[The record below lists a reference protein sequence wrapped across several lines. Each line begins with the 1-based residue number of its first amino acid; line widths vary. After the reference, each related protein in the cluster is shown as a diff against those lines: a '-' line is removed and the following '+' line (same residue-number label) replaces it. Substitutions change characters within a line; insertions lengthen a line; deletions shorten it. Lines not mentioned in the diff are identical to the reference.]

1 MLYSG
6 GAAQSFAYDRHDNL
20 SERRTAAGRRS
31 IYEFDEHHR
40 LRSATGSAGE
50 RVTFDYGPRASRFAT
65 PACTT
70 EVDFDEHHQPVQVR
84 QIIGG
89 VVFRTGYRYDGEG
102 HCIAILPP
110 GSRQWLLYER
120 NDTNATLQIRAE
132 DGERYAAL
140 SPHEVR
146 FANGICQRERS
157 DDQRRIERITAVDA
171 GGQPVMDLSYRF
183 DDRWLIGGIND
194 TQFAYDDDGRLTEVV
209 EGSRDHTR
217 YAYDA
222 RGNRLTE
229 QSGAGAASHV
239 YDDRD
244 RLLQTTRPDGS
255 RVDYG
260 YDEDGH
266 RVAMDEGG
274 RRHAYRHD
282 GEGRLISVWRDDACV
297 AEYAYDAIGRRTRK
311 TVAGIVT
318 IFHYDQNG
326 QLIAETDAGGRALAT
341 YLWIGMRCL
350 GCIKGAVGD
359 AAAEFYHNDHLGSVV
374 VVTDHAGLIASRHD
388 VDVFGRRAGPFF
400 LRKRRDEETGFYD
413 FGARVYDP
421 ESGRFLT
428 PDDYTGGPD
437 DRRLMLDPERD
448 FWGERKTERDVV
460 RQWQQHPHVR
470 NLYVFCLNDP
480 VNNIDLDGHSAW
492 WFFLTIPSSL
502 TWALPNT
509 AIALLIIVGNLL
521 MEIIGWV
528 VWLVICIG
536 KKEFAK
542 KHYPWGNK
550 SAANAVNP
558 FDPNDRSH
566 LWFGLDASRRLGVPW
581 ALLNGSFFVWRPYTL
596 GNVIFI
602 DDPDDNGREADKQ
615 SRYVVPKDPDV
626 QLNAQEALHA
636 HEMQH
641 VLQYAILGGFFHSL
655 PIPPLLRLIGD
666 GDKWWQRIDLG
677 GLTWSVGRLI
687 QFASRGLIKADNVEK
702 FVNPA
707 IWWNGLLPFKWVKL
721 VSKAWDLNNWLPVVG
736 VYEWDSKF
744 FFDQNNS
751 SLERNA
757 GANSGDVY
765 QTVVEADRTE
775 IHVGEFTRVI
785 GADAVPQA
793 TPTSTPTSR
802 VAFSISPA
810 PNVGPAP
817 AVLDPSLL
825 PHRINLDAV
834 NTAPVKVV
842 NASAFYF
849 QSLTADT
856 FKVTGTGSQTSAKE
870 TVSIKVKEVGVQVKT
885 DTFVCQEQTIRVTDG
900 DSNATYTIR
909 LKTNNTGA
917 TVTDPTYTAGPAA
930 GTDTIEVVAK
940 YDAAKGVFAKYGDNG
955 LATPEYIVKTIDII
969 VKEPDIKLD
978 VNEVFVGGIVKFTI
992 DHLPQSGAST
1002 ANVPGSQFNL
1012 DKKQFI
1018 AGKGPIAADTVET
1031 VTLDYTCRQ
1040 FPFTITVKPIIATV
1054 SPPAV
1059 DGGGTA
1065 QVNVTGG
1072 VAPLKF
1078 EVSDAQSTGPKVTNT
1093 GAYTAGSGLTA
1104 MVDTITI
1111 TDRNGDGGR
1120 ARVQVSVNPM
1130 TVTANPAAI
1139 GVSATSTI
1147 VVASGVTP
1155 IRFEITH
1162 RESTGSTINNS
1173 GEYHS
1178 GTDPGADTITVTDAK
1193 GTRLTVTVTV
1203 T

>member
-1 MLYSG
+1 ML
-6 GAAQSFAYDRHDNL
+6 H
-20 SERRTAAGRRS
+20 
-31 IYEFDEHHR
+31 
-40 LRSATGSAGE
+40 
-50 RVTFDYGPRASRFAT
+50 
-65 PACTT
+65 
-70 EVDFDEHHQPVQVR
+70 
-84 QIIGG
+84 
-89 VVFRTGYRYDGEG
+89 
-102 HCIAILPP
+102 
-110 GSRQWLLYER
+110 
-120 NDTNATLQIRAE
+120 
-132 DGERYAAL
+132 
-140 SPHEVR
+140 
-146 FANGICQRERS
+146 
-157 DDQRRIERITAVDA
+157 
-171 GGQPVMDLSYRF
+171 
-183 DDRWLIGGIND
+183 
-194 TQFAYDDDGRLTEVV
+194 
-209 EGSRDHTR
+209 
-217 YAYDA
+217 
-222 RGNRLTE
+222 
-229 QSGAGAASHV
+229 
-239 YDDRD
+239 
-244 RLLQTTRPDGS
+244 
-255 RVDYG
+255 
-260 YDEDGH
+260 
-266 RVAMDEGG
+266 
-274 RRHAYRHD
+274 
-282 GEGRLISVWRDDACV
+282 
-297 AEYAYDAIGRRTRK
+297 
-311 TVAGIVT
+311 
-318 IFHYDQNG
+318 
-326 QLIAETDAGGRALAT
+326 
-341 YLWIGMRCL
+341 
-350 GCIKGAVGD
+350 
-359 AAAEFYHNDHLGSVV
+359 
-374 VVTDHAGLIASRHD
+374 RHD

-400 LRKRRDEETGFYD
+400 LRKRRDDETGFYD
-413 FGARVYDP
+413 FGARFYDP

-437 DRRLMLDPERD
+437 DLSADVGSRAGLLGRAQN
-448 FWGERKTERDVV
+448 ERDVV

-509 AIALLIIVGNLL
+509 AIALSIIVGNLL

-536 KKEFAK
+536 KKEFAEK
-542 KHYPWGNK
+542 ALSVGQQERRQRGQSVRSERPFAPLVRPRCL
-550 SAANAVNP
+550 AAAGRAVGAP
-558 FDPNDRSH
+558 ERQFLRVAAIHARQRH
-566 LWFGLDASRRLGVPW
+566 LHRRPRRQRARGRQAVALRRAQGPGRANRTRKRRCTLTDAARAPLR
-581 ALLNGSFFVWRPYTL
+581 
-596 GNVIFI
+596 
-602 DDPDDNGREADKQ
+602 D
-615 SRYVVPKDPDV
+615 
-626 QLNAQEALHA
+626 
-636 HEMQH
+636 
-641 VLQYAILGGFFHSL
+641 LGGFFHSL